1 MDGLRP
7 LLLQMLQMLPM
18 GLPIWNAV
26 VVYAA
31 DARNSN
37 TAAAAKK
44 LLGTIK

>member
-1 MDGLRP
+1 MDGLQLLRP
-7 LLLQMLQMLPM
+7 VMVPM

-37 TAAAAKK
+37 TTAAVKK
-44 LLGTIK
+44 LLGAMK